1 MTSQKDRVVRVR
13 MLLTRRCLST
23 EAEECS
29 LGSACR
35 RGIVARCVLLFL
47 HDERETSERCL
58 VLFEANPCSNSD
70 LCSCREQFNRIDRWS
85 TALDLAERDRWTE
98 CSWSDR
104 LSV

>member
-1 MTSQKDRVVRVR
+1 MTSQKDRVIRVR
-13 MLLTRRCLST
+13 TAPDTTMPEHL
-23 EAEECS
+23 AVECS

-58 VLFEANPCSNSD
+58 VLSEANPCSNSD

-85 TALDLAERDRWTE
+85 TALNLAERDRWTE
-98 CSWSDR
+98 CSWSDQ

>member
-1 MTSQKDRVVRVR
+1 MTSQKDRVIRVR
-13 MLLTRRCLST
+13 TAPDTTMPGHRSRRVFTWVSMS
-23 EAEECS
+23 E
-29 LGSACR
+29 
-35 RGIVARCVLLFL
+35 GIVARCVLLFL

-70 LCSCREQFNRIDRWS
+70 LCYCREQFNRIDRWS